1 MQKKYNMSDMGKF
14 VADYNSRLFV
24 RPKSWMMFI
33 PFVGRKMY
41 QKASLE
47 EHKRERFER
56 ELYLAANELID
67 QKKYI
72 EEMTPVLELF
82 YSNKK
87 RKRR

>member
-1 MQKKYNMSDMGKF
+1 MQSKYNMSDMGKF
-14 VADYNSRLFV
+14 VVDYNSRLFI

-72 EEMTPVLELF
+72 EEMTPVLESF
-82 YSNKK
+82 YSKQKVKK
-87 RKRR
+87 R